1 MRQEVDK
8 IDEGHRKEL
17 LRFLLVKTAAV
28 RRGVKPGEL
37 LRVRHCYAGVNA
49 EGLRVCLYRSDI
61 YGILGLDYVELKVEA
76 ESSLVLFYDPA
87 TLAATLSERRNAR
100 WLARMGYPEI
110 GNSEKVIVNSERM
123 NSERGMAIDR
133 QGLGSGGLDL
143 MLAHLVRR
151 AAECELPHEVGV
163 FIGYPLK
170 DVAGFIRNIPATPVH
185 KGAWR
190 VYGDAEESLARMRA
204 YADIEEEARA
214 ALDKVSGIGEF
225 IEMISFNKAS

>member
-1 MRQEVDK
+1 MYENANK
-8 IDEGHRKEL
+8 IDGQHRKEL

-76 ESSLVLFYDPA
+76 DSSLVLFYNPSA
-87 TLAATLSERRNAR
+87 LAATLSMRRNAR

-110 GNSEKVIVNSERM
+110 GNEEPEDGDGRVKS
-123 NSERGMAIDR
+123 
-133 QGLGSGGLDL
+133 
-143 MLAHLVRR
+143 MLAHLVCR
-151 AAECELPHEVGV
+151 AAESTLPHEVGI

-170 DVAGFIRNIPATPVH
+170 DVAGFMHNIPSTPVH
-185 KGAWR
+185 KGVWR
-190 VYGDAEESLARMRA
+190 VYGDARESIARMNE
-204 YADIEEEARA
+204 YAQIETEAHETLQHA
-214 ALDKVSGIGEF
+214 EGVEDF
-225 IEMISFNKAS
+225 IEKISLKRAS